1 MAPRG
6 NSFLVCVF
14 YFYKKEDLRMSQL
27 FDEVAMIKAKILK
40 EAEAINDQNSLRTFQ
55 EVHLSKKSELNALMS
70 HIKELDGADKAKFGQ
85 LMNEARTAITE
96 AYQKKA
102 EEINAKALSEK
113 LAKEQIDITLP
124 GMNEEVGGIN
134 PYYLIQDEIIDTFV
148 SMGYEVKEGP
158 DVESD
163 EYNFQRMNIPENHP
177 AREMQDSF
185 YIDPRT
191 LLRTHTSPEQAHA
204 MDEKG
209 GKPLMM
215 ICPGKC
221 FRRDDDDVTHSH
233 QFGQIEGLVVGKG
246 ITLANLKAT
255 LELFVK
261 KMFGEKREV
270 RFRGSYFPFTEP
282 SVEVDISCMNC
293 GGKGCPTCKGTG
305 FIEILG
311 AGMVHPNV
319 LKMSGY
325 DPEVYSG
332 FAFGVGVERVAML
345 RYGVDD
351 IRKFYQDDLRFI
363 QQFKRK

>member
-1 MAPRG
+1 M
-6 NSFLVCVF
+6 N
-14 YFYKKEDLRMSQL
+14 L
-27 FDEVAMIKAKILK
+27 FDQVEELKQKILSESEK
-40 EAEAINDQNSLRTFQ
+40 ISDETSLKSFQ
-55 EVHLSKKSELNALMS
+55 EKFLSKKSELNGLMS
-70 HIKELDGADKAKFGQ
+70 HIKELAGEEKAKFGQ
-85 LMNEARTAITE
+85 SVNNARNSIQEAF
-96 AYQKKA
+96 QKKA
-102 EEINAKALSEK
+102 DEINQKI
-113 LAKEQIDITLP
+113 LAKKLEKEKIDISLP
-124 GMNEEVGGIN
+124 SVNYELGGIN
-134 PYYLIQDEIIDTFV
+134 PFYLVQDEIMDIFV

-163 EYNFQRMNIPENHP
+163 EYNFQRMNIPESHP

-185 YIDPRT
+185 YIDSRT

-204 MDEKG
+204 MDEKN

-233 QFGQIEGLVVGKG
+233 QFGQVEGLVVGPG
-246 ITLANLKAT
+246 ISLANLKAT

-293 GGKGCPTCKGTG
+293 GGKGCSTCKGTG

-319 LKMSGY
+319 LRMSGY
-325 DPEVYSG
+325 DPEKVSG
-332 FAFGVGVERVAML
+332 FAFGIGIERVAML
-345 RYGVDD
+345 RYKIDD
-351 IRKFYQDDLRFI
+351 IRKIYQSDVRFI
-363 QQFKRK
+363 EQFKRR

>member
-1 MAPRG
+1 MA
-6 NSFLVCVF
+6 NL
-14 YFYKKEDLRMSQL
+14 
-27 FDEVAMIKAKILK
+27 
-40 EAEAINDQNSLRTFQ
+40 FQ
-55 EVHLSKKSELNALMS
+55 EVKNLKDKILGVLKDISDESSLKVFRELNLSKKSEINGLMS
-70 HIKELDGADKAKFGQ
+70 NIKDLPSDEKASYGQ
-85 LMNEARTAITE
+85 AVNEARTE
-96 AYQKKA
+96 VMNAYKEKEDA
-102 EEINAKALSEK
+102 INAQLLAEK
-113 LAKEQIDITLP
+113 LAKEQIDLSLP
-124 GMNEEVGGIN
+124 GIKYEMGGIN
-134 PYYLIQDEIIDTFV
+134 PFYLIQDEIIDTFV

-158 DVESD
+158 DVETD

-185 YIDPRT
+185 YINPRT

-221 FRRDDDDVTHSH
+221 YRRDDDDVTHSH
-233 QFGQIEGLVVGKG
+233 QFGQIEGLVVGQG
-246 ITLANLKAT
+246 ISLANLKAT

-293 GGKGCPTCKGTG
+293 GGKGCSTCKGTG

-325 DPEVYSG
+325 DPEKYSG
-332 FAFGVGVERVAML
+332 FAFGVGIERVAML

-351 IRKFYQDDLRFI
+351 IRKFYQGDVRFI
-363 QQFKRK
+363 EQFKRK

>member
-1 MAPRG
+1 MAD
-6 NSFLVCVF
+6 VF
-14 YFYKKEDLRMSQL
+14 QKIDDLL
-27 FDEVAMIKAKILK
+27 TKILK
-40 EAEAINDQNSLRTFQ
+40 EADEISDETSLKVFQ
-55 EVHLSKKSELNALMS
+55 EVNLSKKSTFS
-70 HIKELDGADKAKFGQ
+70 Q
-85 LMNEARTAITE
+85 LMGEIKNLAGEERTRFGKAMNDGREKIQSVFQE
-96 AYQKKA
+96 KQKKIYELA
-102 EEINAKALSEK
+102 IAKKLEK
-113 LAKEQIDITLP
+113 EKIDITLP
-124 GMNEEVGGIN
+124 SYDYKVGGIN
-134 PYYLIQDEIIDTFV
+134 PFYLIQDEIIDTFV

-158 DVESD
+158 DVETD
-163 EYNFQRMNIPENHP
+163 YYNFERMNIPADHP
-177 AREMQDSF
+177 AREMQDSL
-185 YIDPRT
+185 YINPTT

-215 ICPGKC
+215 ICPGKTY
-221 FRRDDDDVTHSH
+221 RRDDDDATHSH

-255 LELFVK
+255 LELFVR

-293 GGKGCPTCKGTG
+293 GGKGCSICKGTG

-332 FAFGVGVERVAML
+332 FAFGVGIERVAML
-345 RYGVDD
+345 RYGIDD
-351 IRKFYQDDLRFI
+351 IRKFYQGDVRFI
-363 QQFKRK
+363 EQFTRK